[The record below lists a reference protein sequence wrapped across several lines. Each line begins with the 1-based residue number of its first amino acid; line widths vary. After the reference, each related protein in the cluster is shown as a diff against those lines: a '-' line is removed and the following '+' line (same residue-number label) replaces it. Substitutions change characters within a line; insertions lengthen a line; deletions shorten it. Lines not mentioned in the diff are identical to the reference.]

1 MIRTARTWKFDGY
14 ALNKESG
21 ALEKVTFSVNEYNK
35 EKAIAKVR
43 KQENVIVDVAS
54 AQAIDTTYEMS
65 DEFFFEHAI
74 KVAQKIVTDEK
85 EN

>member
-43 KQENVIVDVAS
+43 KQEKCHCRRCKCTGN
-54 AQAIDTTYEMS
+54 
-65 DEFFFEHAI
+65 
-74 KVAQKIVTDEK
+74 
-85 EN
+85 